1 MRAQWCEKDIT
12 VTLTM
17 KVRSSRAKKTS
28 VEAGKHHYKTI
39 FKNLQEATKPRRQD
53 NVIPVMPV

>member
-1 MRAQWCEKDIT
+1 
-12 VTLTM
+12 M